1 MPIFGTDTSDQ
12 AGKFSCASAAQRTL
26 KDLRTKRKGQ
36 PVFVVGH
43 RLERKGKEATF
54 EVFNDRLAIIR
65 FDDDAKLGYDPL
77 ELLLPTE
84 IDEQGWRISKFAPA
98 GSASNSSRLRPTN
111 ATPTKNRPSVP
122 TAHRNCQ
129 LPGCAK
135 SPSSKAA
142 ASEASNRTRAVR

>member
-12 AGKFSCASAAQRTL
+12 TGKFSCATATQRTL

-43 RLERKGKEATF
+43 RLERKGNEATF

-65 FDDDAKLGYDPL
+65 FEDDVRLGYDPF

-84 IDEQGWRISKFAPA
+84 IDDKGVAYFEIRTCRLCEQFFPLTADECDEEEE
-98 GSASNSSRLRPTN
+98 PT
-111 ATPTKNRPSVP
+111 TCPE
-122 TAHRNCQ
+122 
-129 LPGCAK
+129 CA
-135 SPSSKAA
+135 
-142 ASEASNRTRAVR
+142 

>member
-12 AGKFSCASAAQRTL
+12 AGKFSCVSAAHRTL

-84 IDEQGWRISKFAPA
+84 IDEQGVAYFEIRTCRQCEQFFPLTADECDADEEPTVCPDC
-98 GSASNSSRLRPTN
+98 AS
-111 ATPTKNRPSVP
+111 
-122 TAHRNCQ
+122 
-129 LPGCAK
+129 
-135 SPSSKAA
+135 
-142 ASEASNRTRAVR
+142 

>member
-12 AGKFSCASAAQRTL
+12 AGKFSCASASQRTL

-65 FDDDAKLGYDPL
+65 FEDEVKLGYDPF

-84 IDEQGWRISKFAPA
+84 IDEQGVAYFEIRTCRQCEQFFPLTADECDA
-98 GSASNSSRLRPTN
+98 DEEPTVC
-111 ATPTKNRPSVP
+111 PDCR
-122 TAHRNCQ
+122 
-129 LPGCAK
+129 
-135 SPSSKAA
+135 
-142 ASEASNRTRAVR
+142 

>member
-12 AGKFSCASAAQRTL
+12 AGKFSCTSAAQRTL

-84 IDEQGWRISKFAPA
+84 IDEQGVAYFEIRTCRQCEQFFPLTADECDA
-98 GSASNSSRLRPTN
+98 DEEPTVC
-111 ATPTKNRPSVP
+111 PDC
-122 TAHRNCQ
+122 TA
-129 LPGCAK
+129 
-135 SPSSKAA
+135 
-142 ASEASNRTRAVR
+142 

>member
-1 MPIFGTDTSDQ
+1 MPIFGAHPSYRG
-12 AGKFSCASAAQRTL
+12 GKLACASAAQGTL
-26 KDLRTKRKGQ
+26 KDLPLKRKGQ

-84 IDEQGWRISKFAPA
+84 IDEQGVAYFEIRTCRQCEQFFPLTADECDA
-98 GSASNSSRLRPTN
+98 DEE
-111 ATPTKNRPSVP
+111 P
-122 TAHRNCQ
+122 TAC
-129 LPGCAK
+129 PDCA
-135 SPSSKAA
+135 S
-142 ASEASNRTRAVR
+142 

>member
-12 AGKFSCASAAQRTL
+12 AGKFSCASASQRTL

-84 IDEQGWRISKFAPA
+84 IDEQGVAYFEIRTCRQCEQFFPLTADECDA
-98 GSASNSSRLRPTN
+98 DEE
-111 ATPTKNRPSVP
+111 P
-122 TAHRNCQ
+122 TAC
-129 LPGCAK
+129 PDCA
-135 SPSSKAA
+135 S
-142 ASEASNRTRAVR
+142 